1 MNRPVTMKDL
11 ARSLNLAVSTVAR
24 ALADSPQISHETKAL
39 VRTAADEAGYVAD
52 SAARAMR
59 RGTSSLV
66 GLIVPDVQNEFYST
80 VAKAI
85 SDCCH
90 DHGLQ
95 LVLSI
100 TDDDPDLELH
110 HVRNLCSARA
120 VGIVMV
126 ASANPARETMRLLR
140 VTPHVQLVRKCPK
153 VESDWFGVDDVAA
166 LQQATRHLIELGHT
180 RIAYVGGSTDF
191 STGADRLDG
200 FRRAHED
207 AGLDIAQ
214 AVVEAGGC
222 DSEFAYA
229 AMARILSRPGPR
241 PTAVVTA
248 GARIAVGAFDCLRAR
263 GVEIPG
269 EMSFVGFS
277 DSPAFRWWGDGL
289 TTIGL
294 PVREIALACSAFLLR
309 RAGLQ
314 QPANA
319 LPYQA
324 MHAPTLIVRGSS
336 APPRGVRPAP
346 VRERRAAAR

>member
-126 ASANPARETMRLLR
+126 ASANPARETVRLLR

-200 FRRAHED
+200 FRRAHEE
-207 AGLDIAQ
+207 AGIDFGQ
-214 AVVEAGGC
+214 AVVETGGC
-222 DSEFAYA
+222 DAEFAYA
-229 AMARILSRPGPR
+229 AMARILSRGGER
-241 PTAVVTA
+241 PTATVTA

-269 EMSFVGFS
+269 DMSFVGFS
-277 DSPAFRWWGDGL
+277 DSPAFRWWGSGL

-319 LPYQA
+319 LPYQ
-324 MHAPTLIVRGSS
+324 PCT
-336 APPRGVRPAP
+336 
-346 VRERRAAAR
+346 RRR